1 MPQPA
6 LRPAPGCCYSF
17 VMTFDIAIA
26 GAGPAG
32 LSLAGAL
39 AGTGLK
45 IALIERLGAA
55 QLADPPFDGREIAL
69 TQLSARLMREI
80 GQWQHIEPGEISPLR
95 RARVLN
101 GPSPFAMLVEPDA
114 RHEELG
120 FLVPNHLIRRAAFAV
135 VKDLADVTLLDGRS
149 VKRIRTGVDGA
160 TMTLDNGDTI
170 EARLAIAADSRFSE
184 TRRAMGIGADMH
196 DFGRTMMVYRMALE
210 RAHEN
215 TAWEWFGYGQTL
227 ALLPLAGNLASVVL
241 TLPHREIEA
250 LLALTDEEF
259 NRDMERRFDHRLG
272 AMRLASTRHPYPLVA
287 VYAERF
293 VARRFACVGD
303 AAVGMHPV
311 TAHGFNFGLRG
322 AWALARRVREAQ
334 QRGTDFA
341 ADALLEAWEREHRIA
356 TRPLYLATNAIARLY
371 CDDSP
376 PARLLRNVALRAG
389 QGIAPIRHALT
400 AAVSGSSDQPP
411 LLSRIA
417 GTAVSALRP
426 RQPL

>member
-1 MPQPA
+1 MH
-6 LRPAPGCCYSF
+6 Y
-17 VMTFDIAIA
+17 DIAIA

-39 AGTGLK
+39 AGSGLK
-45 IALIERLGAA
+45 VALIEKQSAA
-55 QLADPPFDGREIAL
+55 QLENPAFDGREIAL

-80 GQWQHIEPGEISPLR
+80 GQWERIDPAGISPLR

-101 GPSPFAMLVEPDA
+101 GPSPFAMVVEPDA
-114 RHEELG
+114 THDELG

-135 VKDLADVTLLDGRS
+135 VQPLADVTLITGRTVRQLGTDAEGATLTLD
-149 VKRIRTGVDGA
+149 DGA
-160 TMTLDNGDTI
+160 TLT
-170 EARLAIAADSRFSE
+170 ARLAIAADSRFSE
-184 TRRAMGIGADMH
+184 TRRAMGIAADMH

-210 RAHEN
+210 RDHEN

-227 ALLPLAGNLASVVL
+227 ALLPVTGNLASVVI

-250 LLALTDEEF
+250 LLALSEDEF
-259 NRDMERRFDHRLG
+259 NRDMERRFEHRLG
-272 AMRLASTRHPYPLVA
+272 AMTLASTRHPYPLVA
-287 VYAERF
+287 VYAGRF

-322 AWALARRVREAQ
+322 AWSLARRIRAAQ
-334 QRGTDFA
+334 HAGEDIA
-341 ADALLEAWEREHRIA
+341 AESLLEDWEREHRIA

-376 PARLLRNVALRAG
+376 PARLIRNVALRAG
-389 QGIAPIRHALT
+389 QRFTPFRRALT
-400 AAVSGSSDQPP
+400 AAVSGSSDKPP

-417 GTAVSALRP
+417 GTAVAALRP
-426 RQPL
+426 RG